1 MARSNTVPSTPAL
14 PSIVSANPERT
25 RLEGEGAAWKTW
37 GPYLSDRS
45 WGSVR
50 EDLSETGNAWRSF
63 PHDHARSRAYRW
75 GEDGIAGISD
85 QDQLLCFSLGLW
97 NGHDPILKERLFGL
111 DNGEGNHG
119 EDVKEYYFHT
129 DCTPTH
135 SLMRMAYQYPHAAFP
150 YADLVKTNAKRSKLE
165 PEYELVDTGIFN
177 DQRYFSVEVAYAKAS
192 PEDIAITVTVANRGP
207 EAATIHVLPTLWY
220 RNTWSWGPDRQVGTG
235 VKPGFRSLGN
245 GVIHGEHE
253 LLGGWQLDCDAGPD
267 GQLPALLFCDNDSNR
282 ERLWQQPN
290 LSPHP
295 KDSINAHVVHGAKGA
310 VNPQQVGTK
319 AAAHYRVEV
328 PAGGTVTLR
337 LRLRRAARTPAFA
350 DHDQIF
356 AARQAEADTFYA
368 ELHPVG
374 ISEDYKLIQRRAWA
388 GMLWSK
394 QWFAYDVPAWSRQQ
408 SEDGKPHTRF
418 LRNQHWHHF
427 SAADIMSM
435 PDKWEY
441 PWFAAWDLAF
451 HSIALAYVDPEFAK
465 QQLLLLV
472 SHRFQGANG
481 AVPAYEWNF
490 DDCNPPVIARAVR
503 RVFHIDRRRTG
514 RADRAFLDTMFQRL
528 GTYYVWW
535 LNRKDATGSNLFQG
549 GFLGLDNIG
558 VFDRSKPLPT
568 GGHIEQSDGTAWMGV
583 FCLDM
588 ALIGLELTSYED
600 GHAEM
605 TLGYLEHFLYLG
617 VAMNNIGGNI
627 TGDGVDLWDANDGFF
642 YDVLRVNGQKIPLK
656 VRSLVGLIPLF
667 ATGVWPKE
675 AFRELKI
682 LERLAPVLAT
692 RPRLREAI
700 KSFMSG
706 PEKDGVALGS
716 LVGQKKFEVLL
727 SRMLDEKEF
736 LSPHGIRGLSKFHE
750 LEPYT
755 FFVGQTNYSVRYV
768 PGDSDTFLF
777 GGNSN
782 WCGPVWMPVNY
793 LLVTTLKR
801 WYLHLGPNYLVE
813 YPTGSGVRMHLGAV
827 ADAVATRL
835 ISVLAKDS
843 QGRRPALGANDLFQN
858 DPHWQGLL
866 PFHEYFHGD
875 TGAGLGAAH
884 QTGWTGLIAVLI
896 QELGETDII
905 PQPTSVKNL

>member
-1 MARSNTVPSTPAL
+1 MTRSRSTASPSE
-14 PSIVSANPERT
+14 NPERL
-25 RLEGEGAAWKTW
+25 RLDGDGAAWKTW

-75 GEDGIAGISD
+75 GEDGIGGISD
-85 QDQLLCFSLGLW
+85 RDQLLCFSLGLW
-97 NGHDPILKERLFGL
+97 NGHDVILKERLFGL

-119 EDVKEYYFHT
+119 EDVKECYFHT

-135 SLMRMAYQYPHAAFP
+135 SLMRMVYQYPQAEFP
-150 YADLVKTNAKRSKLE
+150 YDQLVTTNVRRSKLE
-165 PEYELVDTGIFN
+165 PEFELVDTGTFN
-177 DQRYFSVEVAYAKAS
+177 EHRYFSVEIAYAKAS
-192 PEDIAITVTVANRGP
+192 PEDILITLTVANRGP
-207 EAATIHVLPTLWY
+207 EAATLHLLPTLWY

-235 VKPGFRSLGN
+235 VKPKLSVLRE
-245 GVIHGEHE
+245 GVIRAEHE
-253 LLGGWQLDCDAGPD
+253 VLGDWQLDCDHGPD
-267 GQLPALLFCDNDSNR
+267 GQPPELLFCDNDSNR
-282 ERLWQQPN
+282 QLLWQQPN
-290 LSPHP
+290 LSAHP
-295 KDSINAHVVHGAKGA
+295 KDSIGAHVINRVAGA
-310 VNPQQVGTK
+310 VNPHRVGTK
-319 AAAHYRVEV
+319 AAAHYCLEV
-328 PAGGTVTLR
+328 PAGDSVSLR
-337 LRLRRAARTPAFA
+337 LRLRRSATTPAFE
-350 DHDQIF
+350 DHAQIF
-356 AARQAEADTFYA
+356 ATRQAEADAFYNA
-368 ELHPVG
+368 LHPAG
-374 ISEDYKLIQRRAWA
+374 ISDDYRLIQRRAWA

-408 SEDGKPHTRF
+408 SEDGRPHTRL
-418 LRNQHWHHF
+418 LRNQNWHHF
-427 SAADIMSM
+427 QAADIMSM

-451 HSIALAYVDPEFAK
+451 HCIALAYVDSAFAK
-465 QQLLLLV
+465 EQLLLLV
-472 SHRFQGANG
+472 SNRFQGANG

-503 RVFHIDRRRTG
+503 RVYHIDRQRTG
-514 RADRAFLDTMFQRL
+514 HADRAFLDTMFQRL

-583 FCLDM
+583 FCLDLT
-588 ALIGLELTSYED
+588 LIGLELTDHRD
-600 GHAEM
+600 GYAAM
-605 TLGYLEHFLYLG
+605 TLGYLEHFLYLA

-627 TGDGVDLWDANDGFF
+627 TGNVVDLWDANDGFF

-667 ATGVWPKE
+667 ATAVWPKG
-675 AFRELKI
+675 AFAELHVHQHLKP
-682 LERLAPVLAT
+682 LLAT
-692 RPRLREAI
+692 RPRLSEAYR
-700 KSFMSG
+700 SLVSVPTHG
-706 PEKDGVALGS
+706 EVVLCS
-716 LVGQKKFEVLL
+716 LVGQEKFEALL
-727 SRMLDEKEF
+727 RHMLDEKEF

-750 LEPYT
+750 QHPYT
-755 FFVGQTNYSVRYV
+755 FFVDQTPYRVRYV
-768 PGDSDTFLF
+768 PGDSDTYLF

-782 WCGPVWMPVNY
+782 WCGPIWMPVNY
-793 LLVTTLKR
+793 MLITTIKR
-801 WYLHLGPNYLVE
+801 WFLHLGPDYLVE
-813 YPTGSGVRMHLGAV
+813 FPTGSGVRMHLGAV
-827 ADAVATRL
+827 ADALSKRL
-835 ISVLAKDS
+835 ISLLARDAN
-843 QGRRPALGANDLFQN
+843 GRRPALGDNELFQH

-896 QELGETDII
+896 QELGETDLI
-905 PQPTSVKNL
+905 PQPAAR

>member
-1 MARSNTVPSTPAL
+1 MARSHTVSPNPASPTL
-14 PSIVSANPERT
+14 KTGNPERT
-25 RLEGEGAAWKTW
+25 RLEDAGAAWKTW

-45 WGSVR
+45 WGTVR
-50 EDLSETGNAWRSF
+50 EDMSETGNAWRSF
-63 PHDHARSRAYRW
+63 PHDHARSRAFRW

-85 QDQLLCFSLGLW
+85 LDQLLCFSLGLW

-119 EDVKEYYFHT
+119 EDVKECYFYT

-135 SLMRMAYQYPHAAFP
+135 SLMRMTYQYPHAAFP
-150 YADLVKTNAKRSKLE
+150 YDHLVATNAKRSKLE

-207 EAATIHVLPTLWY
+207 EAAAIHLLPTLWY

-235 VKPGFRSLGN
+235 AKPHMRSLGN
-245 GVIHGEHE
+245 GVIHAEHE

-267 GQLPALLFCDNDSNR
+267 GKIPELLFCDNDSNR
-282 ERLWQQPN
+282 QRLWQQPN
-290 LSPHP
+290 LSAHP
-295 KDSINAHVVHGAKGA
+295 KDSINAHVVNGVTGA

-319 AAAHYRVEV
+319 AAAHYRVDV
-328 PAGGTVTLR
+328 PARGSVTIR
-337 LRLRRAARTPAFA
+337 LRLRRAARTPAFT
-350 DHDQIF
+350 DHAQLF
-356 AARQAEADTFYA
+356 ATRQAEAEAFYA
-368 ELHPVG
+368 ELHPAG
-374 ISEDYKLIQRRAWA
+374 ISEDYKLIQRQAWA

-408 SEDGKPHTRF
+408 GEDGTSNARL
-418 LRNQHWHHF
+418 LRNQNWHHF

-451 HSIALAYVDPEFAK
+451 HCIALAYVDSEFAK

-503 RVFHIDRRRTG
+503 RVFHIDRLRTG
-514 RADRAFLDTMFQRL
+514 REDRAFLDTMFQRL

-588 ALIGLELTSYED
+588 ALIGLELTSYQD

-605 TLGYLEHFLYLG
+605 TIGYLEHFLYLG

-627 TGDGVDLWDANDGFF
+627 TGNGVDLWDAKDGFF

-667 ATGVWPKE
+667 ASGVWPKG
-675 AFRELKI
+675 AFTELKM
-682 LERLAPVLAT
+682 LQRLAPVLAT

-700 KSFMSG
+700 AALMEV
-706 PEKDGVALGS
+706 PEHDGVAIGS
-716 LVGQKKFEVLL
+716 LVGKNKFEALL
-727 SRMLDEKEF
+727 RRMLDEKEF
-736 LSPHGIRGLSKFHE
+736 LSPHGIRGLSKYHE
-750 LEPYT
+750 KDPYT

-801 WYLHLGPNYLVE
+801 WYLHLGPDYLVE
-813 YPTGSGVRMHLGAV
+813 FPTGSGVRMHLGAV
-827 ADAVATRL
+827 ADALALRL
-835 ISVLAKDS
+835 ISLLAKDT
-843 QGRRPALGANDLFQN
+843 QGRRPALGTNELFQN

-875 TGAGLGAAH
+875 NGTGLGASH

-896 QELGETDII
+896 QEIGESDSILQAVT
-905 PQPTSVKNL
+905 KK